1 MTKCDFCEMSS
12 PKGKCRYDSQFVRE
26 DYCKKAIER
35 MVEALKAN
43 SDKYGVTAFDEED
56 EE

>member
-12 PKGKCRYDSQFVRE
+12 PKGKCRYNSQFVRE
-26 DYCKKAIER
+26 DYCKRAIRR

-43 SDKYGVTAFDEED
+43 KEKKDGSQNNNRV
-56 EE
+56 